1 MTMLRL
7 GIVGGAGARSIG
19 PTHRAA
25 ARLDG
30 HFTIVAGA
38 FSRDPAANHAAG
50 EALGVAAD
58 RIYSDFA
65 IMARAEAARPDRI
78 DAVSIVT
85 TNETHHAACSAF
97 LDQRIPVICD
107 KPLTQTLAEARDL
120 LGRAAKA
127 SVPFAV
133 TYPFAAFPIVREAR
147 HRVRKGMIGRVRLI
161 EVEYLSGWMTAR
173 VEERDTRAAW
183 RNDPARSGPAGV
195 LADLGTHAFHLA
207 TFVSAKRPE
216 AVLAELTSFVGGRAL
231 DDDARIWLRLSGGA
245 KAALRVSYV
254 AAGLDMQLRVRV
266 HGDNG
271 GLEWDY
277 AMPDRLKFA
286 EAGEATQLLT
296 RGVVPVGPAAREETR
311 LGGTHTEG
319 LIAAFADIYREF
331 AACLRNRRAISG
343 EFADVKA
350 GAEGVAFIEAAL
362 ASHRA
367 GQRWTEFPAI
377 E

>member
-1 MTMLRL
+1 MTALRL
-7 GIVGGAGARSIG
+7 GMVGGAGARSIG

-30 HFTIVAGA
+30 HFALVAGA
-38 FSRDPAANHAAG
+38 FSRDAAANRAVGAD
-50 EALGVAAD
+50 LGVVAE
-58 RIYSDFA
+58 RIYPDFA
-65 IMARAEAARPDRI
+65 AMARAEAARPDRI
-78 DAVSIVT
+78 DAVAIVT

-107 KPLTQTLAEARDL
+107 KPLAPSLAEARDL
-120 LGRAAKA
+120 LGRSAR
-127 SVPFAV
+127 SGLPFAV

-147 HRVRKGMIGRVRLI
+147 RRVREGLLGRVRLI
-161 EVEYLSGWMTAR
+161 EVEYLSGWMTSR
-173 VEERDTRAAW
+173 VEASDGRAAW

-207 TFVSAKRPE
+207 TFVSAQRAE
-216 AVLAELTSFVGGRAL
+216 SALAELTSFVPGRPL
-231 DDDARIWLRLSGGA
+231 DDDARIWLRLAGGA

-266 HGDNG
+266 HGDQG
-271 GLEWDY
+271 GLEWNY
-277 AMPDRLKFA
+277 ATPDRLHFA
-286 EAGEATQLLT
+286 AAGEPTQILT
-296 RGVVPVGPAAREETR
+296 RGAVPDGPAARARTR

-319 LIAAFADIYREF
+319 LIAAFADIYAEF
-331 AACLRNRRAISG
+331 AASLRERRAMSG
-343 EFADVKA
+343 DFADVRA

-367 GQRWTEFPAI
+367 GQRWTALAAI